1 MIAGDQ
7 PTSAQQVCHTRLM
20 SGGGKLPIGR
30 PAITDQ
36 DPVEVRAKHR
46 GGLGE
51 AAARLNPIDRRVG
64 RRKSPEP
71 LQVPADFPARF
82 IGAHHRA
89 AAHRRTPG
97 VVRGSGLPRG
107 AMYGMHQPTRVR
119 PYRCCKSVTI
129 LPNDSPSCLLSTTTS
144 AITCG
149 PSCAAAAPMASD
161 VCKGCAWTQWPHR
174 SQRPT
179 WTSKLAD
186 HHARDR
192 QLFLILVD
200 DTGLHHRPG
209 TVGTMRGERRV
220 VALIHA
226 RGTSPTRLGS
236 IRTAGL
242 PPWSLRMRLQRFR
255 KWGRLPEAGSPR
267 LVHLSF
273 QMIDL
278 LAQPIVLSLEAI
290 MLALRL
296 VALALGA
303 FRPFSQVFDLTSG
316 PIVQGWVA

>member
-1 MIAGDQ
+1 LPQERHDFAERESELFVEHDDQ
-7 PTSAQQVCHTRLM
+7 RDHL
-20 SGGGKLPIGR
+20 
-30 PAITDQ
+30 
-36 DPVEVRAKHR
+36 RAELR
-46 GGLGE
+46 GGRADRVRRLQGMPPLDAMAASI
-51 AAARLNPIDRRVG
+51 AAA
-64 RRKSPEP
+64 
-71 LQVPADFPARF
+71 
-82 IGAHHRA
+82 
-89 AAHRRTPG
+89 
-97 VVRGSGLPRG
+97 
-107 AMYGMHQPTRVR
+107 
-119 PYRCCKSVTI
+119 
-129 LPNDSPSCLLSTTTS
+129 
-144 AITCG
+144 
-149 PSCAAAAPMASD
+149 D
-161 VCKGCAWTQWPHR
+161 VDV
-174 SQRPT
+174 
-179 WTSKLAD
+179 KLAD
-186 HHARDR
+186 RHARDR

-200 DTGLHHRPG
+200 DTGLHHRTG

-255 KWGRLPEAGSPR
+255 EWGRLPEAGSPR

-296 VALALGA
+296 VALALGTL
-303 FRPFSQVFDLTSG
+303 RPFSQVFDLTSG

>member
-1 MIAGDQ
+1 MPRVSPPRGLAFCLNVRGLEEDRLPLPQERHDFTERESELFVEHDDQ
-7 PTSAQQVCHTRLM
+7 RDHL
-20 SGGGKLPIGR
+20 
-30 PAITDQ
+30 
-36 DPVEVRAKHR
+36 RAELR
-46 GGLGE
+46 GGRADRVRRLQGMPRLDAMAASI
-51 AAARLNPIDRRVG
+51 AAA
-64 RRKSPEP
+64 
-71 LQVPADFPARF
+71 
-82 IGAHHRA
+82 
-89 AAHRRTPG
+89 
-97 VVRGSGLPRG
+97 
-107 AMYGMHQPTRVR
+107 
-119 PYRCCKSVTI
+119 
-129 LPNDSPSCLLSTTTS
+129 
-144 AITCG
+144 
-149 PSCAAAAPMASD
+149 D
-161 VCKGCAWTQWPHR
+161 VDV
-174 SQRPT
+174 
-179 WTSKLAD
+179 KLAD

-209 TVGTMRGERRV
+209 TGGTMRGERRV

-255 KWGRLPEAGSPR
+255 EWGRLPEAGSPR

-296 VALALGA
+296 VALGA